1 MNALV
6 GKGFLLIVSAPS
18 GAGKST
24 LARILNERQFGLMTS
39 VSTTTRA
46 PRPGEREGESYFFVD
61 IPTFRERIDGGEF
74 LEWAEVFGNYYGT
87 SRPFVEQAL
96 RDGVVVVLDIDWQGA
111 RQVRSNMGRED
122 VVSVFI
128 MPPSKEQLHA
138 RLCHRGQDAPEVI
151 ERRMGAAAQEVS
163 HWQEYDYIILNDDL
177 ERAAE
182 ELVAIVTVERLRR
195 TRSLQRVEG
204 ILQTFGL

>member
-1 MNALV
+1 M